1 MSQSYTNVQ
10 VYDRVNETSL
20 VDSFSTPHV
29 PNIGEYVE
37 TPDGKFRVQN
47 VVTLI
52 TTESQ
57 DVRLVVDGEKTSD

>member
-10 VYDRVNETSL
+10 VYDRVNKTSL

-29 PNIGEYVE
+29 PNIGEYIE
-37 TPDGKFRVQN
+37 MSDGKFRVQN

-52 TTESQ
+52 TTESP
-57 DVRLVVDGEKTSD
+57 DVRIVVDGEKNSD